1 MKNTAGMSQQAID
14 LIKACESADTLAPDR
29 DNIEAYRKFTGD
41 EFRPRAE
48 RALEKNN
55 VETRE
60 CIIGGISCLEVLP
73 KNSVPTGTLLYGF
86 GGGFVS
92 GSPYEDLIVTAPV
105 CAKTDMRVICPNYR
119 LAPEHPWPAA
129 IDDGFAV
136 YQELARQGP
145 FSIMGESAGGNF
157 ALSLC
162 HRAKAHGL
170 ALPTAMVLLS
180 PWCDLEQAGE
190 SLRSNDGR
198 DPTLT
203 YDINNTAVELYAGS
217 NDCENP
223 DISPLNGAFD
233 DSYPPT
239 LITSGSRDLLLSHCL
254 RLSRTMRNAGI
265 ATRLDVW
272 EGMWHVFEFYDELPE
287 ARESLLEISGF
298 LKAHG

>member
-14 LIKACESADTLAPDR
+14 FIKAYENADTLAPDR
-29 DNIEAYRKFTGD
+29 GNIEAYRKYASD
-41 EFRPRAE
+41 EFRPRAK
-48 RALEKNN
+48 RALEQND
-55 VETRE
+55 VEIRE
-60 CIIGGISCLEVLP
+60 CTIGGIPCLEILT
-73 KNSVPTGTLLYGF
+73 KNSAPIGTLLYGF
-86 GGGFVS
+86 GGGFVC
-92 GSPYEDLIVTAPV
+92 GSSYEDLIVTAPV
-105 CAKTDMRVICPNYR
+105 CAMTDMRIICPNYR

-136 YQELARQGP
+136 YKELVKQGP

-157 ALSLC
+157 ALALC
-162 HRAKAHGL
+162 HRAKTLGL
-170 ALPTAMVLLS
+170 PLPKAMVLLS

-190 SLRSNDGR
+190 SLTANDGR

-217 NDCENP
+217 NDCGNP
-223 DISPLNGAFD
+223 DISPLNGGFD
-233 DSYPPT
+233 ASYPPT
-239 LITSGSRDLLLSHCL
+239 MITTGSRDLLLSHCL
-254 RLSRTMRNAGI
+254 RLSRVMRNAGI